1 MKKEVSILNQNIK
14 SAIREYYEK
23 FHAHKSNNLG
33 EIDQFPERYKLLK
46 LTQGTDNMKSLY
58 LVNILK
64 IELQLKIF
72 QKIKLQT
79 HMVLLVNSTI

>member
-33 EIDQFPERYKLLK
+33 EIHQFPERYKLLK
-46 LTQGTDNMKSLY
+46 LTQGTDNMKSPISSQY
-58 LVNILK
+58 FKN
-64 IELQLKIF
+64 
-72 QKIKLQT
+72 
-79 HMVLLVNSTI
+79 